1 MFYSRHMRCE
11 IMEKKKFSTFHNNKR
26 GRARNRHDS
35 SASGGAMATPTT
47 PGPAVI
53 TLTEGDSIGGN
64 GGDRVVVEGVE
75 GVESHREAT
84 PPRPITPAENFASNE
99 DTSGTL
105 ATVTEE
111 MSMSRPQSTTPE
123 DNLKYRARSGSC
135 SSRTEELKEEARGVG
150 NIVNRRR
157 TGSVSKGASLSK
169 GQGRGRGRSVS
180 MGEVE
185 VFYECTYTPW
195 KQRSFP
201 LTDYDCDVIQRDN
214 QFTETAYIP
223 RRPSR
228 HVTSTSTS
236 HSQASASQPAPTA
249 TNSNSV
255 QVEGI
260 PSTPITSRSP
270 SPGANSS
277 SSSTIIDDPEDPND
291 PEWTV
296 ISEGNNV
303 KPERGSGIGL
313 VLKLAKR

>member
-1 MFYSRHMRCE
+1 MFSARHLRCE
-11 IMEKKKFSTFHNNKR
+11 IQEKKKFSTFHNNQR

-35 SASGGAMATPTT
+35 TASGGANTT
-47 PGPAVI
+47 PGTPAVAVI
-53 TLTEGDSIGGN
+53 TLAEGESIGN
-64 GGDRVVVEGVE
+64 SGGERVVVEGVE
-75 GVESHREAT
+75 GAEPRDPT
-84 PPRPITPAENFASNE
+84 PPRPGTPGENFTE
-99 DTSGTL
+99 EGTGTL

-111 MSMSRPQSTTPE
+111 MSMSRPQSTTLE
-123 DNLKYRARSGSC
+123 DSLKYRARSGSC
-135 SSRTEELKEEARGVG
+135 SSRTEELKEEARGVAK
-150 NIVNRRR
+150 IVNRRR
-157 TGSVSKGASLSK
+157 TGSVSTGK

-195 KQRSFP
+195 KQRCFP
-201 LTDYDCDVIQRDN
+201 LSDYDCESIQRDN
-214 QFTETAYIP
+214 QFVETAYIP

-228 HVTSTSTS
+228 HVNSSASTS
-236 HSQASASQPAPTA
+236 QAAPSQPAPT
-249 TNSNSV
+249 SNSV

-277 SSSTIIDDPEDPND
+277 SSSTIIDDDPND

-296 ISEGNNV
+296 ISEGNNM
-303 KPERGSGIGL
+303 KPERGGGIGL